1 MMRRMRQM
9 GDKVFDVY
17 ITNLGKYNEG
27 YLMGEWVALPT
38 TREELQ
44 EVFDRIGINEEYQ
57 EIFITD
63 YDIELHGVSEILGEY
78 ENVDKLNYL
87 AAVIDDLNRDSREQY
102 EAVLESGLGIG
113 QDGIDG
119 LINLAFNLD
128 KYDLIRGIE
137 DEDDLGRHYADLM
150 YGSEMEGMGGLANYI
165 DYERYGSDCQLD
177 EGGMFTNAGYMRD
190 TGQSWYE
197 YFDGTL
203 EDIPD
208 EYRISGGK
216 EQSVEKITVLVVE
229 PEKKP
234 YVKEIEH
241 TLKNLQNEVEGG
253 IEAVY
258 PFEDRVAIICND
270 EHKFNGSKLNRCLR
284 DDNGE
289 VYDILAGNF
298 LIAGLTEDNFGSL
311 TPEQI
316 EKFTD
321 YFAVPEMFMKIG
333 DNLMV
338 LPMEDG
344 AAEIQH
350 QQETS
355 QEDIYAIYQL
365 KDGDDMRDYR
375 FSSIRDL
382 ERMGLSVNPEH
393 YEKVYE
399 APKNSEDT
407 LDSIYMKFNMEHP
420 ADFRGHS
427 LSVSDIVVFHE
438 NGVDT
443 AHYVDSFGFKAVPE
457 FLAAKDITVDM
468 DTAGLTVEGHDG
480 TWHSIEEL
488 AVHGETYYL
497 MESEAFGQDA
507 NMIVVDHAGKL
518 IAEDITAVQRADV
531 REIVVGIIHQNI
543 EDTAA
548 VIKPDCSITTEEM
561 KSYGYDWNGML
572 PVKEQNAG
580 KLHDAGLEMFALHK
594 DGTEASLDSKEAIA
608 EHAANGGIFGVEKV
622 QWAKF
627 IETNSLKTVEELLE
641 DDYGMIDGIINNGVK
656 EDKDVKNPEKKES
669 VIGKLSEHK
678 EAVAKH
684 EKESEKEKPKSHKAE
699 RGLE

>member
-1 MMRRMRQM
+1 M
-9 GDKVFDVY
+9 
-17 ITNLGKYNEG
+17 
-27 YLMGEWVALPT
+27 
-38 TREELQ
+38 
-44 EVFDRIGINEEYQ
+44 
-57 EIFITD
+57 
-63 YDIELHGVSEILGEY
+63 
-78 ENVDKLNYL
+78 
-87 AAVIDDLNRDSREQY
+87 
-102 EAVLESGLGIG
+102 
-113 QDGIDG
+113 
-119 LINLAFNLD
+119 
-128 KYDLIRGIE
+128 
-137 DEDDLGRHYADLM
+137 
-150 YGSEMEGMGGLANYI
+150 
-165 DYERYGSDCQLD
+165 
-177 EGGMFTNAGYMRD
+177 
-190 TGQSWYE
+190 
-197 YFDGTL
+197 
-203 EDIPD
+203 
-208 EYRISGGK
+208 
-216 EQSVEKITVLVVE
+216 
-229 PEKKP
+229 
-234 YVKEIEH
+234 
-241 TLKNLQNEVEGG
+241 
-253 IEAVY
+253 
-258 PFEDRVAIICND
+258 
-270 EHKFNGSKLNRCLR
+270 NRCLR

-311 TPEQI
+311 TTEQI

-321 YFAVPEMFMKIG
+321 YFSTPEMFMKIG

-338 LPMEDG
+338 LPMEG
-344 AAEIQH
+344 KAAEVQH

-355 QEDIYAIYQL
+355 QEDTYTIYQL
-365 KDGDDMRDYR
+365 KDRDDMRNYR

-399 APKNSEDT
+399 APKSSEDT

-457 FLAAKDITVDM
+457 FLAAKDIAVDV
-468 DTAGLTVEGHDG
+468 DTEGLTVEGHDG

-488 AVHGETYYL
+488 AVHGKTYYL

-543 EDTAA
+543 EATAA
-548 VIKPDCSITTEEM
+548 VIEPDCSITTGEM

-580 KLHDAGLEMFALHK
+580 KLHDVGLEMFALHK
-594 DGTEASLDSKEAIA
+594 DGTEVSLDSKEAIA

-684 EKESEKEKPKSHKAE
+684 EKESEKEKTKSHKAE